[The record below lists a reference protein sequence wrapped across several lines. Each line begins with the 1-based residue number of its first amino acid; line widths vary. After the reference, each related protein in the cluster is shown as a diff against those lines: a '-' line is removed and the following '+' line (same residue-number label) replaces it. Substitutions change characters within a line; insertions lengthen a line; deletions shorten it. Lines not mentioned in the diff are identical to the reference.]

1 MHPTAPDETA
11 LVAAFQT
18 RQPGALE
25 TVYDKY
31 AAALYGIIHKIVRED
46 AVAEDLLQDVFVRIW
61 RNAESYS
68 AEKGRFFTW
77 MLNIARNA
85 SIDYLRSATNK
96 SRANIQNVEDSVGI
110 LERANP
116 VRMDVDHIGLREL
129 LDKLEPEQR
138 LLIEMAYFQGFSQAE
153 LAEELNIPLG
163 TIKSRMRIALRN
175 LRNWMS

>member
-1 MHPTAPDETA
+1 MHPPAHDETA

-18 RQPGALE
+18 RQAGALE
-25 TVYDKY
+25 IVYDKY
-31 AAALYGIIHKIVRED
+31 AAALFGIIHKIVRDD

-96 SRANIQNVEDSVGI
+96 SRANIQNVDDTVSI
-110 LERANP
+110 IERTNP

-163 TIKSRMRIALRN
+163 TIKSRMRLALRN